1 MEPTSRLIVCGG
13 GESARTL
20 SFFPERQFFK
30 VLRALG
36 SAGCMAA
43 ARGVYSELL
52 SAFKHPG
59 GLAMPRLQ
67 TPGRQ
72 VPSAGQANRARTGSM
87 RRHFKDRLQGLSAV
101 FALIWLHTDEFV
113 KTRLAL
119 AVSSLVLA
127 SVFTAL
133 GPVALKN
140 VVDAIA
146 RDRPGTE
153 VSITVLAILYVLT
166 QWLAR
171 GAGELRALLYAYA
184 ERRMFRRLSENLFA
198 HVMRLPLRF
207 HLGRQTGAIGQ
218 TLQNGLQGYELI
230 LHHLVFTFLPVV
242 AELATIVIVLARLD
256 QPIFFAF
263 YAGAALCYA
272 FVFALTVSKVMRTA
286 NAASATSIDA
296 SATMTDSILNYETVK
311 YFTAEPVVQE
321 KVSRALR
328 KTEKEW
334 VSFYRI
340 YSVSGLAV
348 ATTYAAFLAL
358 TILYA
363 VGQVQA
369 GALTIGGFVLV
380 NTYMLQIVR
389 PIEMLGYAVQGFSQG
404 TAMLNSMLTLL
415 QEAPEP
421 QSLHATTPRSGPGSL
436 EFDSVALSYRSDRT
450 ILNGVS
456 FRIPAGKTLGIVGT
470 SGAGKSTLVRL
481 VTRLLEVDS
490 GRILLDGAPISE
502 MPLPVV
508 RQSIAVVPQDTVL
521 FNDTIGYNIAFGK
534 HGSTQQ
540 EIEDAA
546 RVARLHDFIVSLPDG
561 YETRVGE
568 RGVKLS
574 GGEKQRVSIARAALK
589 HPRIYVFD
597 EATSSLDSRTE
608 RQILRNLRH
617 ISSTHTTL
625 VIAHRLS
632 TVVHADE
639 IVVLDYGAIVE
650 RGTHAS
656 LLEQNGRYAAL
667 WRAQQAAATQLENA

>member
-1 MEPTSRLIVCGG
+1 M
-13 GESARTL
+13 
-20 SFFPERQFFK
+20 RQQF
-30 VLRALG
+30 
-36 SAGCMAA
+36 
-43 ARGVYSELL
+43 
-52 SAFKHPG
+52 
-59 GLAMPRLQ
+59 
-67 TPGRQ
+67 T
-72 VPSAGQANRARTGSM
+72 
-87 RRHFKDRLQGLSAV
+87 DRLAGVRAA
-101 FALIWLHTDEFV
+101 FGLIWLHTDRFV
-113 KTRLAL
+113 KVRLL
-119 AVSSLVLA
+119 MAVSCLVLA
-127 SVFTAL
+127 AIFTAL

-146 RDRPGTE
+146 GDSTGTE
-153 VSITVLAILYVLT
+153 VSITVLVILYVLT

-171 GAGELRALLYAYA
+171 GTGEVRALLYAYA
-184 ERRMFRRLSENLFA
+184 ERRMFRTLSEKLFA

-218 TLQNGLQGYELI
+218 TLQNGLEGYQLI
-230 LHHLVFTFLPVV
+230 LHHAVFTFLPVV
-242 AELATIVIVLARLD
+242 AELATIVIVLWRLD

-272 FVFALTVSKVMRTA
+272 IVFGFTVSKVMRTA

-321 KVSRALR
+321 KVSRALM
-328 KTEKEW
+328 KTERHW
-334 VSFYRI
+334 VSFYRL

-369 GALTIGGFVLV
+369 GAMTIGGFVLV
-380 NTYMLQIVR
+380 NTYMLQIIR
-389 PIEMLGYAVQGFSQG
+389 PIEMLGYAVQGLSQG
-404 TAMLNSMLTLL
+404 IAMLDSMLTLL
-415 QEAPEP
+415 REKPEP
-421 QSLHATTPRSGPGSL
+421 DDADATAATTGPGSL
-436 EFDSVALSYRSDRT
+436 EFDAVAVAYRSDRT
-450 ILNGVS
+450 ILNDVS

-470 SGAGKSTLVRL
+470 SGAGKSTIVRL
-481 VTRLLEVDS
+481 VTRLLEADS
-490 GRILLDGAPISE
+490 GRILLDGVPISQL
-502 MPLPVV
+502 PLSLV
-508 RQSIAVVPQDTVL
+508 RRAIAVVPQDTVL

-534 HGSTQQ
+534 HGCTQN

-546 RVARLHDFIVSLPDG
+546 RVAHLHDFITSLPDG
-561 YETRVGE
+561 YQTQVGE

-597 EATSSLDSRTE
+597 EATSALDSRTE
-608 RQILRNLRH
+608 RQILRNLRE
-617 ISSTHTTL
+617 ISSMHTTL

-639 IVVLDYGAIVE
+639 IVVLEQGTIVE
-650 RGTHAS
+650 RGTHSS
-656 LLEQNGRYAAL
+656 LFEQNGRYAAL
-667 WRAQQAAATQLENA
+667 WRAQHPASLPLPAIQTVVVVENGTDPSS

>member
-1 MEPTSRLIVCGG
+1 MRQP
-13 GESARTL
+13 L
-20 SFFPERQFFK
+20 SDRFQSVK
-30 VLRALG
+30 AAL
-36 SAGCMAA
+36 
-43 ARGVYSELL
+43 
-52 SAFKHPG
+52 
-59 GLAMPRLQ
+59 
-67 TPGRQ
+67 
-72 VPSAGQANRARTGSM
+72 
-87 RRHFKDRLQGLSAV
+87 
-101 FALIWLHTDEFV
+101 ALIWLHTDRFV
-113 KTRLAL
+113 KVRLFL

-133 GPVALKN
+133 GPLALKN

-146 RDRPGTE
+146 GDRTGTE
-153 VSITVLAILYVLT
+153 VSITVLVILYVLT

-171 GAGELRALLYAYA
+171 GTGELRALLYAYA
-184 ERRMFRRLSENLFA
+184 ERRLFRTLSEKLFA

-218 TLQNGLQGYELI
+218 TLQNGLEGYQLI

-242 AELATIVIVLARLD
+242 AELATIVIVLVRLD

-263 YAGAALCYA
+263 YAGASLCYA
-272 FVFALTVSKVMRTA
+272 IVFGVTVSRVMKTA

-311 YFTAEPVVQE
+311 YFAAERVVQE

-328 KTEKEW
+328 KTEREW
-334 VSFYRI
+334 VSFYRL
-340 YSVSGLAV
+340 YSMSGLAV

-363 VGQVQA
+363 VKQVQV
-369 GALTIGGFVLV
+369 GAMTIGGFVLV
-380 NTYMLQIVR
+380 NTYMLQIIR

-404 TAMLNSMLTLL
+404 IAMLDSMLKLL
-415 QEAPEP
+415 QERPE
-421 QSLHATTPRSGPGSL
+421 SDDAAATVATTGPGSL
-436 EFDSVALSYRSDRT
+436 EFDSVSVSYRSDRT
-450 ILNGVS
+450 ILDGVS

-470 SGAGKSTLVRL
+470 SGAGKSTIVRL
-481 VTRLLEVDS
+481 VTRLLEADS
-490 GRILLDGAPISE
+490 GRILLDGMPIAQ
-502 MPLPVV
+502 MPLSAV
-508 RQSIAVVPQDTVL
+508 RQAIAVVPQDTVL

-534 HGSTQQ
+534 QGCTQQ
-540 EIEDAA
+540 EIEEAA
-546 RVARLHDFIVSLPDG
+546 RLAHLHEFIVSLPDG
-561 YETRVGE
+561 YETQVGE

-597 EATSSLDSRTE
+597 EATSSLDSKTE
-608 RQILRNLRH
+608 RQILHNLRE
-617 ISSTHTTL
+617 ISSEQTTL

-639 IVVLDYGAIVE
+639 IVVLEHGTIVE

-656 LLEQNGRYAAL
+656 LIEQNNRYAAL
-667 WRAQQAAATQLENA
+667 WRAQQAASPLGPAMQTVVVVENGNVPSS

>member
-1 MEPTSRLIVCGG
+1 MPQPLTEKFASV
-13 GESARTL
+13 
-20 SFFPERQFFK
+20 
-30 VLRALG
+30 RA
-36 SAGCMAA
+36 A
-43 ARGVYSELL
+43 
-52 SAFKHPG
+52 
-59 GLAMPRLQ
+59 
-67 TPGRQ
+67 
-72 VPSAGQANRARTGSM
+72 
-87 RRHFKDRLQGLSAV
+87 
-101 FALIWLHTDEFV
+101 FALIWLHTDRFV
-113 KTRLAL
+113 KGRLFM
-119 AVSSLVLA
+119 AVTSLVLA

-146 RDRPGTE
+146 GDSTGTD
-153 VSITVLAILYVLT
+153 VSITVLVILYVLT

-171 GAGELRALLYAYA
+171 GTGEVRALLYAYA
-184 ERRMFRRLSENLFA
+184 ERRMFRTLSEKLFA

-242 AELATIVIVLARLD
+242 AELATIVIVLVRLD

-263 YAGAALCYA
+263 YAGASLCYA
-272 FVFALTVSKVMRTA
+272 IVFGVTVSRVMRTA

-311 YFTAEPVVQE
+311 YFTAERVVQE
-321 KVSRALR
+321 KVSRALV
-328 KTEKEW
+328 KTEREW
-334 VSFYRI
+334 VSFYRL
-340 YSVSGLAV
+340 YSMSGLAV
-348 ATTYAAFLAL
+348 ATTYAVFLAL

-369 GALTIGGFVLV
+369 GAMTIGGFVLV
-380 NTYMLQIVR
+380 NTYMLQIIR

-404 TAMLNSMLTLL
+404 IAMLDSMLKLL
-415 QEAPEP
+415 QERPE
-421 QSLHATTPRSGPGSL
+421 SDDAGATVATTGPGSL
-436 EFDSVALSYRSDRT
+436 EFESVSVSYRSDRT
-450 ILNGVS
+450 ILDDVS

-470 SGAGKSTLVRL
+470 SGAGKSTIVRL
-481 VTRLLEVDS
+481 ITRLLETDC
-490 GRILLDGAPISE
+490 GRILLDGMPISQ
-502 MPLPVV
+502 MPLSAV
-508 RQSIAVVPQDTVL
+508 RQAIAVVPQDTVL

-534 HGSTQQ
+534 HGCTQQ
-540 EIEDAA
+540 EVEEAA
-546 RVARLHDFIVSLPDG
+546 RLAHLHEFIMSLPEG
-561 YETRVGE
+561 YETQVGE

-597 EATSSLDSRTE
+597 EATSSLDSKTE
-608 RQILRNLRH
+608 QQILRNLQE
-617 ISSTHTTL
+617 ISSAHTTL

-639 IVVLDYGAIVE
+639 IVVLEHGTIAE

-656 LLEQNGRYAAL
+656 LIEQNNRYAAL
-667 WRAQQAAATQLENA
+667 WRAQQAASPLGAAMQTVVVVENGNVPSS

>member
-1 MEPTSRLIVCGG
+1 
-13 GESARTL
+13 
-20 SFFPERQFFK
+20 
-30 VLRALG
+30 
-36 SAGCMAA
+36 
-43 ARGVYSELL
+43 
-52 SAFKHPG
+52 
-59 GLAMPRLQ
+59 
-67 TPGRQ
+67 
-72 VPSAGQANRARTGSM
+72 M
-87 RRHFKDRLQGLSAV
+87 RRQFKDRLESVRAV
-101 FALIWLHTDEFV
+101 LALIWVHTDRFV
-113 KTRLAL
+113 KVRLVL
-119 AVSSLVLA
+119 AISSLVLA
-127 SVFTAL
+127 SIFTAL
-133 GPVALKN
+133 GPLALKN

-146 RDRPGTE
+146 GDRSDTM

-184 ERRMFRRLSENLFA
+184 ERRMFRTLSEKLFA

-272 FVFALTVSKVMRTA
+272 SVFGLTISRVMRTA
-286 NAASATSIDA
+286 NAASEMSIDA

-311 YFTAEPVVQE
+311 YFTAEPIVQE
-321 KVSRALR
+321 RVSRALK
-328 KTEKEW
+328 KTEREW

-340 YSVSGLAV
+340 YSISGLAV

-363 VGQVQA
+363 VDQVQA

-380 NTYMLQIVR
+380 NTYMLQIIR

-404 TAMLNSMLTLL
+404 TAMLNSMLKLL
-415 QEAPEP
+415 NEAPEP
-421 QSLHATTPRSGPGSL
+421 EQTDATVATNGPGSL
-436 EFDSVALSYRSDRT
+436 EFDSVAVSYRSDRT

-456 FRIPAGKTLGIVGT
+456 FRIPAGRTLGIVGT
-470 SGAGKSTLVRL
+470 SGAGKSTIVRL
-481 VTRLLEVDS
+481 VTRLLEVDT
-490 GRILLDGAPISE
+490 GRILLDGVPIAERS
-502 MPLPVV
+502 LPSL
-508 RQSIAVVPQDTVL
+508 RQAIAVVPQDTVL
-521 FNDTIGYNIAFGK
+521 FNETIGYNIAFGK

-546 RVARLHDFIVSLPDG
+546 RVAHLHDFIMSLPDG
-561 YETRVGE
+561 YETQVGE

-608 RQILRNLRH
+608 RQILRNLRD

-639 IVVLDYGAIVE
+639 IVVLDHGSIAE
-650 RGTHAS
+650 RGAHSA

-667 WRAQQAAATQLENA
+667 WRAQQSATSQLENA

>member
-1 MEPTSRLIVCGG
+1 MPQPLTEKFASV
-13 GESARTL
+13 
-20 SFFPERQFFK
+20 
-30 VLRALG
+30 RA
-36 SAGCMAA
+36 A
-43 ARGVYSELL
+43 
-52 SAFKHPG
+52 
-59 GLAMPRLQ
+59 
-67 TPGRQ
+67 
-72 VPSAGQANRARTGSM
+72 
-87 RRHFKDRLQGLSAV
+87 
-101 FALIWLHTDEFV
+101 FALIWLHTDRFV
-113 KTRLAL
+113 KGRLFM
-119 AVSSLVLA
+119 AVTSLVLA

-146 RDRPGTE
+146 GDSTGTD
-153 VSITVLAILYVLT
+153 VSITVLVILYVLT

-171 GAGELRALLYAYA
+171 GTGEVRALLYAYA
-184 ERRMFRRLSENLFA
+184 ERRMFRTLSEKLFA

-218 TLQNGLQGYELI
+218 TLQNGLEGYQLI

-263 YAGAALCYA
+263 YAGASLCYA
-272 FVFALTVSKVMRTA
+272 IVFGFTVSKVMKTA

-311 YFTAEPVVQE
+311 YFTAERVVQE
-321 KVSRALR
+321 KVSRALV
-328 KTEKEW
+328 KTEREW
-334 VSFYRI
+334 VSFYRL
-340 YSVSGLAV
+340 YSMSGLAV
-348 ATTYAAFLAL
+348 ATTYAVFLAL

-363 VGQVQA
+363 VGQVKA
-369 GALTIGGFVLV
+369 GAMTIGGFVLV
-380 NTYMLQIVR
+380 NTYMLQIIR

-404 TAMLNSMLTLL
+404 IAMLDSMLKLL
-415 QEAPEP
+415 REKPE
-421 QSLHATTPRSGPGSL
+421 SDAVGAAAAATGPASL
-436 EFDSVALSYRSDRT
+436 EFESVAVSYHPDRP
-450 ILNGVS
+450 ILDGVS

-470 SGAGKSTLVRL
+470 SGAGKSTIVRL
-481 VTRLLEVDS
+481 VTRLLEADC
-490 GRILLDGAPISE
+490 GRILLDDVPISQ
-502 MPLPVV
+502 MPLSAV
-508 RQSIAVVPQDTVL
+508 RQAIAVVPQDTVL

-534 HGSTQQ
+534 HGCAQQ

-546 RVARLHDFIVSLPDG
+546 RVAHLHEFIVSLPDR
-561 YETRVGE
+561 YETQVGE

-608 RQILRNLRH
+608 RQILNNLRE

-625 VIAHRLS
+625 IIAHRLS

-639 IVVLDYGAIVE
+639 IVVLEHGTIAE
-650 RGTHAS
+650 GGTHLA

-667 WRAQQAAATQLENA
+667 WRAQQSATDQLEKA

>member
-1 MEPTSRLIVCGG
+1 
-13 GESARTL
+13 
-20 SFFPERQFFK
+20 
-30 VLRALG
+30 
-36 SAGCMAA
+36 
-43 ARGVYSELL
+43 
-52 SAFKHPG
+52 
-59 GLAMPRLQ
+59 
-67 TPGRQ
+67 
-72 VPSAGQANRARTGSM
+72 M
-87 RRHFKDRLQGLSAV
+87 RRQFKDRLESVRAV
-101 FALIWLHTDEFV
+101 LALIWVHTDRFV
-113 KTRLAL
+113 KVRLVL
-119 AVSSLVLA
+119 AISSLVLA
-127 SVFTAL
+127 SIFTAL
-133 GPVALKN
+133 GPLALKN

-146 RDRPGTE
+146 GDRSDTM

-184 ERRMFRRLSENLFA
+184 ERRMFRTLSEKLFA

-272 FVFALTVSKVMRTA
+272 SVFGLTISRVMRTA
-286 NAASATSIDA
+286 NAASEMSIDA

-311 YFTAEPVVQE
+311 YFTAEPIVQE
-321 KVSRALR
+321 RVSRALK
-328 KTEKEW
+328 KTEREW

-340 YSVSGLAV
+340 YSISGLAV

-363 VGQVQA
+363 VDQVQA

-404 TAMLNSMLTLL
+404 TAMLNSMLKLL
-415 QEAPEP
+415 NEAPEP
-421 QSLHATTPRSGPGSL
+421 EQTDATVATNGPGSL
-436 EFDSVALSYRSDRT
+436 EFDSVAVSYRSDRT

-456 FRIPAGKTLGIVGT
+456 FRIPAGRTLGIVGT
-470 SGAGKSTLVRL
+470 SGAGKSTIVRL
-481 VTRLLEVDS
+481 VTRLLEVDT
-490 GRILLDGAPISE
+490 GRILLDGVPIAERS
-502 MPLPVV
+502 LPSL
-508 RQSIAVVPQDTVL
+508 RQAIAVVPQDTVL
-521 FNDTIGYNIAFGK
+521 FNETIGYNIAFGK

-546 RVARLHDFIVSLPDG
+546 RVAHLHDFIMSLPDG
-561 YETRVGE
+561 YETQVGE

-608 RQILRNLRH
+608 RQILRNLRD

-639 IVVLDYGAIVE
+639 IVVLDHGSIAE
-650 RGTHAS
+650 RGAHSA

-667 WRAQQAAATQLENA
+667 WRAQQSATSQLENA

>member
-1 MEPTSRLIVCGG
+1 MG
-13 GESARTL
+13 
-20 SFFPERQFFK
+20 
-30 VLRALG
+30 
-36 SAGCMAA
+36 
-43 ARGVYSELL
+43 
-52 SAFKHPG
+52 
-59 GLAMPRLQ
+59 
-67 TPGRQ
+67 
-72 VPSAGQANRARTGSM
+72 
-87 RRHFKDRLQGLSAV
+87 RHFKDRLESVRAV
-101 FALIWLHTDEFV
+101 FALVWLHTDRFV
-113 KTRLAL
+113 KVRLAL
-119 AVSSLVLA
+119 AASSLVLA
-127 SVFTAL
+127 SIFTAL

-140 VVDAIA
+140 VVDAVA
-146 RDRPGTE
+146 GDHPGAE
-153 VSITVLAILYVLT
+153 VSLTVLAIIYVLT

-184 ERRMFRRLSENLFA
+184 ERRMFRTLSENVFA

-207 HLGRQTGAIGQ
+207 HLARQTGAIGQ

-263 YAGAALCYA
+263 YAGASLCYTI
-272 FVFALTVSKVMRTA
+272 VFGFTVSKVMRTA
-286 NAASATSIDA
+286 NAASAMTIDA

-321 KVSRALR
+321 KVSKALK

-334 VSFYRI
+334 VGFYRN

-363 VGQVQA
+363 LGQVQA

-404 TAMLNSMLTLL
+404 TAMLHSMLTLL
-415 QEAPEP
+415 REAPEP
-421 QSLHATTPRSGPGSL
+421 GSMDSAIATNGPGSL
-436 EFDSVALSYRSDRT
+436 EFDSVAVSYRADRT

-456 FRIPAGKTLGIVGT
+456 FRIPAGRTLGIVGT
-470 SGAGKSTLVRL
+470 SGAGKSTIVRL

-490 GRILLDGAPISE
+490 GRILLDGVPISQ
-502 MPLPVV
+502 MALAVV
-508 RQSIAVVPQDTVL
+508 RQAIAVVPQDTVL

-534 HGSTQQ
+534 HGSTQRQ
-540 EIEDAA
+540 IEDAA
-546 RVARLHDFIVSLPDG
+546 RVAHLHDFIMSLPDG
-561 YETRVGE
+561 YETQVGE

-589 HPRIYVFD
+589 QPRIYVFD

-608 RQILRNLRH
+608 RQILRNLRDL
-617 ISSTHTTL
+617 SSTHTTL

-639 IVVLDYGAIVE
+639 IVVLDHGVIVE
-650 RGTHAS
+650 RGTHSS
-656 LLEQNGRYAAL
+656 LLEQQHGRYAAL
-667 WRAQQAAATQLENA
+667 WRAQQAAAGQLENA

>member
-1 MEPTSRLIVCGG
+1 
-13 GESARTL
+13 
-20 SFFPERQFFK
+20 
-30 VLRALG
+30 
-36 SAGCMAA
+36 
-43 ARGVYSELL
+43 
-52 SAFKHPG
+52 
-59 GLAMPRLQ
+59 
-67 TPGRQ
+67 
-72 VPSAGQANRARTGSM
+72 
-87 RRHFKDRLQGLSAV
+87 
-101 FALIWLHTDEFV
+101 
-113 KTRLAL
+113 
-119 AVSSLVLA
+119 
-127 SVFTAL
+127 VFTAL

-146 RDRPGTE
+146 GDSTGTD
-153 VSITVLAILYVLT
+153 VSITVLVILYVLT

-171 GAGELRALLYAYA
+171 GTGEVRALLYAYA
-184 ERRMFRRLSENLFA
+184 ERRMFRTLSEKLFA

-218 TLQNGLQGYELI
+218 TLQNGLEGYQLI

-263 YAGAALCYA
+263 YAGASLCYA
-272 FVFALTVSKVMRTA
+272 IVFGFTVSKVMKTA

-311 YFTAEPVVQE
+311 YFTAERVVQE
-321 KVSRALR
+321 KVSRALV
-328 KTEKEW
+328 KTEREW
-334 VSFYRI
+334 VSFYRL
-340 YSVSGLAV
+340 YSMSGLAV
-348 ATTYAAFLAL
+348 ATTYAVFLAL

-363 VGQVQA
+363 VGQVKA
-369 GALTIGGFVLV
+369 GAMTIGGFVLV
-380 NTYMLQIVR
+380 NTYMLQIIR

-404 TAMLNSMLTLL
+404 IAMLDSMLKLL
-415 QEAPEP
+415 REKPE
-421 QSLHATTPRSGPGSL
+421 SDAVGAAAAATGPASL
-436 EFDSVALSYRSDRT
+436 EFESVAVSYHPDRP
-450 ILNGVS
+450 ILDGVS

-470 SGAGKSTLVRL
+470 SGAGKSTIVRL
-481 VTRLLEVDS
+481 VTRLLEADC
-490 GRILLDGAPISE
+490 GRILLDDVPISQ
-502 MPLPVV
+502 MPLSAV
-508 RQSIAVVPQDTVL
+508 RQAIAVVPQDTVL

-534 HGSTQQ
+534 HGCAQQ

-546 RVARLHDFIVSLPDG
+546 RVAHLHEFIVSLPDR
-561 YETRVGE
+561 YETQVGE

-608 RQILRNLRH
+608 RQILNNLRE

-625 VIAHRLS
+625 IIAHRLS

-639 IVVLDYGAIVE
+639 IVVLEHGTIAE
-650 RGTHAS
+650 GGTHLA

-667 WRAQQAAATQLENA
+667 WRAQQSATDQLEKA

>member
-1 MEPTSRLIVCGG
+1 M
-13 GESARTL
+13 
-20 SFFPERQFFK
+20 ERQF
-30 VLRALG
+30 R
-36 SAGCMAA
+36 
-43 ARGVYSELL
+43 
-52 SAFKHPG
+52 
-59 GLAMPRLQ
+59 
-67 TPGRQ
+67 
-72 VPSAGQANRARTGSM
+72 
-87 RRHFKDRLQGLSAV
+87 DRFETVRAV
-101 FALIWLHTDEFV
+101 FALIWLHTDRFV
-113 KTRLAL
+113 KVRLVMAI
-119 AVSSLVLA
+119 ASLVLA

-146 RDRPGTE
+146 GDGTTGTE
-153 VSITVLAILYVLT
+153 VSITVLVVLYVLT

-171 GAGELRALLYAYA
+171 GTGELRALLYAYA
-184 ERRMFRRLSENLFA
+184 ERRMFRTLSEDLFA

-242 AELATIVIVLARLD
+242 AELGTIFIVLARLD

-263 YAGAALCYA
+263 YAGASLCYA
-272 FVFALTVSKVMRTA
+272 IVFGLTVSKVMRTA
-286 NAASATSIDA
+286 DAASAMSIDA

-321 KVSRALR
+321 RVSRALKR
-328 KTEKEW
+328 TEREW

-340 YSVSGLAV
+340 YSFSGLAV

-380 NTYMLQIVR
+380 NTYMLQIIR

-404 TAMLNSMLTLL
+404 TAMLNSMLKLL
-415 QEAPEP
+415 QEKPEP
-421 QSLHATTPRSGPGSL
+421 EGVGATITDGQGSL
-436 EFDSVALSYRSDRT
+436 EFDSVAVSYRADRA
-450 ILNGVS
+450 ILSGVS
-456 FRIPAGKTLGIVGT
+456 FRVQAGKTLGIVGT
-470 SGAGKSTLVRL
+470 SGAGKSTIVRL
-481 VTRLLEVDS
+481 VTRLLDVDS
-490 GRILLDGAPISE
+490 GRILLDEVPLSH
-502 MPLPVV
+502 MPLLTV
-508 RQSIAVVPQDTVL
+508 RQAIAVVPQDTVL

-534 HGSTQQ
+534 HGCTQ
-540 EIEDAA
+540 EEVEAAA
-546 RVARLHDFIVSLPDG
+546 RVAHLHEFITSLPDG
-561 YETRVGE
+561 YETQVGE

-608 RQILRNLRH
+608 RQILNNLRD
-617 ISSTHTTL
+617 ISSAHTTL

-639 IVVLDYGAIVE
+639 IIVLDHGTIVE
-650 RGTHAS
+650 RGTHLS
-656 LLEQNGRYAAL
+656 LLEQNDCYAAL
-667 WRAQQAAATQLENA
+667 WRAQQNPPQGLSVA

>member
-1 MEPTSRLIVCGG
+1 
-13 GESARTL
+13 
-20 SFFPERQFFK
+20 
-30 VLRALG
+30 
-36 SAGCMAA
+36 
-43 ARGVYSELL
+43 
-52 SAFKHPG
+52 
-59 GLAMPRLQ
+59 
-67 TPGRQ
+67 
-72 VPSAGQANRARTGSM
+72 M
-87 RRHFKDRLQGLSAV
+87 RRQLNDRLDNIRAV
-101 FALIWLHTDEFV
+101 FALIWLHTDRFV
-113 KTRLAL
+113 KIRLAL

-127 SVFTAL
+127 SIFTAL

-140 VVDAIA
+140 VVDALA
-146 RDRPGTE
+146 GDHPAAE
-153 VSITVLAILYVLT
+153 VSITLLAILYVLT

-184 ERRMFRRLSENLFA
+184 ERRMFRTLSENLFA

-242 AELATIVIVLARLD
+242 AELGTIVIVLARMD
-256 QPIFFAF
+256 QPMFFVF
-263 YAGAALCYA
+263 YAGASLCYA
-272 FVFALTVSKVMRTA
+272 IVFSFTVSKVMSTA
-286 NAASATSIDA
+286 NAASETSIDA

-321 KVSRALR
+321 KVSRALK

-334 VSFYRI
+334 VGFYRI

-348 ATTYAAFLAL
+348 ATTYAGFLAL

-363 VGQVQA
+363 IGQVQA

-380 NTYMLQIVR
+380 NTYMLQIIR

-404 TAMLNSMLTLL
+404 IAMLTSMLTLL

-421 QSLHATTPRSGPGSL
+421 ESMDAATPSSGPGSL

-456 FRIPAGKTLGIVGT
+456 FHIPAGKTLGIVGT
-470 SGAGKSTLVRL
+470 SGAGKSTIVRL
-481 VTRLLEVDS
+481 VTRLLEADS
-490 GRILLDGAPISE
+490 GRILLDGVPVSKL
-502 MPLPVV
+502 PLAVV
-508 RQSIAVVPQDTVL
+508 RQAIAVVPQDTVL
-521 FNDTIGYNIAFGK
+521 FNETIGYNIAFGK
-534 HGSTQQ
+534 HGSSQQ
-540 EIEDAA
+540 EIESAA
-546 RVARLHDFIVSLPDG
+546 RVAHLHDFIMSLPEG
-561 YETRVGE
+561 YQTQVGE

-589 HPRIYVFD
+589 HPRIYIFD

-608 RQILRNLRH
+608 RQILRNLRD

-639 IVVLDYGAIVE
+639 IVVLDHGAIME
-650 RGTHAS
+650 RGTHSS
-656 LLEQNGRYAAL
+656 LLEQSGRYAAL
-667 WRAQQAAATQLENA
+667 WCAQQIAASQFENA